1 MKSWMFKIKSGE
13 ILDEKK
19 KTMKRSYKESESKS
33 LSTYNFAIFWY

>member
-1 MKSWMFKIKSGE
+1 MFKIKSGE
-13 ILDEKK
+13 ILDEKKK